1 MAMTRCLL
9 DTAAATCSCPLCG
22 CHQQQQQRAGP
33 TPAAARPAAPR
44 RRHYPSF
51 TGMAPLL
58 LWTAV
63 VAALA
68 SLGSVGVSA
77 MPMLTDQGQR
87 AEPYVPTAILEWYL
101 QQRDLQQRDMQQRE
115 ADLDQPPVQQLQPS
129 EIQQQFREWLTTQL
143 ARLPAPVE
151 QGEEA
156 NKALVGP
163 PQPKRGNYMALCHFK
178 ICNMGRKRSGRLQS
192 QDLP

>member
-1 MAMTRCLL
+1 
-9 DTAAATCSCPLCG
+9 
-22 CHQQQQQRAGP
+22 
-33 TPAAARPAAPR
+33 
-44 RRHYPSF
+44 
-51 TGMAPLL
+51 MAPLL

-63 VAALA
+63 LAAVA

-77 MPMLTDQGQR
+77 MPMLTDPQAQR
-87 AEPYVPTAILEWYL
+87 QVGAEPFVPTAILEWYL
-101 QQRDLQQRDMQQRE
+101 QQRDLQQRDLE
-115 ADLDQPPVQQLQPS
+115 LDQPPVQQLQPS
-129 EIQQQFREWLTTQL
+129 ELRQQFKEWLATQI

-151 QGEEA
+151 AEDP